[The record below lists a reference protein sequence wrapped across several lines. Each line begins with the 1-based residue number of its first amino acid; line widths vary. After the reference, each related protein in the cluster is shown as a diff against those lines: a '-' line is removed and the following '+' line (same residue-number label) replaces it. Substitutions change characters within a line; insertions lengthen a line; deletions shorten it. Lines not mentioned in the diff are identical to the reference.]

1 MATILL
7 HHVNYT
13 NAYTLYKLLVQ
24 VLLLEVHVYNSNT
37 SCFGILVGICYTT
50 TVWTTTIKVY
60 QHSMQYS

>member
-13 NAYTLYKLLVQ
+13 HAYTLYKLLVQ

-37 SCFGILVGICYTT
+37 SCFGTLVGIYYTT
-50 TVWTTTIKVY
+50 TVCTTTI
-60 QHSMQYS
+60 